1 MKTKKIMISI
11 FAVILLM
18 ICVGGAFL
26 AAQNEEYYTQI
37 DNDNVQEIAPH
48 GDMNYKYTL
57 PAYDREGNEKELKF
71 ETSRVLKEDAF
82 ICLKVN
88 LIRGVVE
95 WEEVEYTEMP
105 GKVQK
110 YYSE

>member
-11 FAVILLM
+11 FAVILIM

-48 GDMNYKYTL
+48 GDMNYK
-57 PAYDREGNEKELKF
+57 
-71 ETSRVLKEDAF
+71 
-82 ICLKVN
+82 
-88 LIRGVVE
+88 
-95 WEEVEYTEMP
+95 
-105 GKVQK
+105 
-110 YYSE
+110 